1 MKLETI
7 IFGVFASAQSILTVL
22 YFSPNPGSVWGN
34 TFFGIPYSLAVW
46 VVPVICG
53 ILAVL
58 VSHHLLRR
66 DSWKKQRIRL
76 GLAVAT
82 LCFLAYAF
90 LHVLLAAFVGR
101 SESPSLLL
109 AILLFGGLFILPV
122 SMAFSIVASVLGSRL
137 SALTMGYKGRSASL
151 RAPEP

>member
-1 MKLETI
+1 M
-7 IFGVFASAQSILTVL
+7 
-22 YFSPNPGSVWGN
+22 
-34 TFFGIPYSLAVW
+34 
-46 VVPVICG
+46 
-53 ILAVL
+53 
-58 VSHHLLRR
+58 SHHLLRR

-137 SALTMGYKGRSASL
+137 SALTMGYIVSS
-151 RAPEP
+151 